1 MQKNR
6 ETEIKIKITEEIY
19 NLLVSEFKI
28 IKGPNLQENI
38 FFDSKDLMLL
48 KNRWAL
54 RLRKE
59 DQCFILTTKGPVNN
73 KENEYYDRPEI
84 EEQISGKEI
93 SERLLSG
100 FNLNEQKYKPCKEL
114 YNRFGDLFVSKIFSF
129 KNYRTYIDFN
139 GLILEADKTL
149 IKDKIFFELEIET
162 NIKNIEDVS
171 KKIKKLFEDYDWPL
185 QYSKKGKM
193 AKAVKIFIGD
203 IT

>member
-1 MQKNR
+1 MQNNR

-19 NLLVSEFKI
+19 NSLISEFKI
-28 IKGPNLQENI
+28 NKGPCKQENI
-38 FFDSKDLMLL
+38 YFDSKDLILL

-59 DQCFILTTKGPVNN
+59 DEYIFLTTKGPVNN
-73 KENEYYDRPEI
+73 KRKEFYDRPEI

-93 SERLLSG
+93 ADRLLSG
-100 FNLNEQKYKPCKEL
+100 FNLNEQKYEPCKEL

-129 KNYRTYIDFN
+129 RNFRTYIDFN
-139 GLILEADKTL
+139 GLLLEADKTL

-162 NIKNIEDVS
+162 NIKNIKDVS
-171 KKIKKLFEDYDWPL
+171 GKVKKLFKDYNWPL

-193 AKAVKIFIGD
+193 EKAVKIFLGEIA
-203 IT
+203 